1 MAKDTKIL
9 LIVAVL
15 AIELAGLF
23 ALKQNSAE
31 KSLPVFSCDLGEKT
45 VTVTTEGSQ
54 LIFNYGNILIR
65 GNVDS
70 GNVAYHH
77 EMWAHAEDK
86 QLRFR
91 QGDNSY
97 VIFNR
102 WASPSYEGKGAT
114 DYSGLLIFKG
124 YDKIDLKFCND
135 SGEFLSNFDLSTLP
149 DDAEHVIPEQEIAVS
164 VEDVLDNLDSDEMM
178 PGAYRDEHNC
188 IPSAGY
194 EWSEK
199 KQECVRPWLEEEN
212 TRQTDDEQITETG
225 LITAVEDG
233 AYPMYSVTMEFP
245 KAHFTQTFSLN
256 VETPSVDTSALE
268 KAVGQYVTFNYTS
281 ALENDLLEMELNGKP
296 ILDGWKEASLKKVT
310 GILSGADK
318 VTESDLPGLVTVT
331 DQAGTQFHFDYYV
344 PPEMLAANGK
354 EVTAYYAINPKNKIV
369 SINLP

>member
-1 MAKDTKIL
+1 MAKNTKIL
-9 LIVAVL
+9 LIVALL
-15 AIELAGLF
+15 AIGLAGLF
-23 ALKQNSAE
+23 ALKQHSTE
-31 KSLPVFSCDLGEKT
+31 KSVPVFNCNLGEKKVV
-45 VTVTTEGSQ
+45 VTAEDNQ
-54 LIFNYGNILIR
+54 LIFNYGDIIIKGNI
-65 GNVDS
+65 NS

-77 EMWAHAEDK
+77 EMWSRAEDK

-102 WASPSYEGKGAT
+102 WASPNDESKGAIN
-114 DYSGLLIFKG
+114 YSGLLVFKG

-135 SGEFLSNFDLSTLP
+135 SREFLTGFDLTTLP
-149 DDAEHVIPEQEIAVS
+149 DDAEHVIPEQEIEAS
-164 VEDVLDNLDSDEMM
+164 VEDILDNLDSDEMI

-194 EWSEK
+194 EWSEQ
-199 KQECVRPWLEEEN
+199 KQTCVRPWLEED
-212 TRQTDDEQITETG
+212 TSQAADEQITETG

-245 KAHFTQTFSLN
+245 KAHLTQTFSLN
-256 VETPSVDTSALE
+256 VESPSVDTSALE

-281 ALENDLLEMELNGKP
+281 TLENDLLKMELNGKP
-296 ILDGWKEASLKKVT
+296 ILDGWKDASLKKVT

-318 VTESDLPGLVTVT
+318 ITESDLPSLVTVT

-354 EVTAYYAINPKNKIV
+354 EVTAYYAISPKNRIV
-369 SINLP
+369 SITLP